1 MSYYLGFDCATK
13 TFAFSISRIKNN
25 FSDVAALRERY
36 TVALELYERA
46 KVMANMPANSLAN
59 MFANL
64 PLLTRILEALTI
76 AVAALDAETKVL
88 IEIIDG
94 SVVNL
99 VPGRPDSEVSTVE
112 RIKAL
117 AQYVSKRIIPVLK
130 TNSMTNVTIVIEFQM
145 GHNARARAIAAA
157 LVALFADYNVIIV
170 GPSLKNRVS
179 TCREGMYG
187 NFAQKYSNN
196 YGANKAHAIYNFSM
210 IETVFRTMI
219 PPTKPVS
226 LRGHIA
232 DSFMQVLGHL
242 LYGASEKD
250 ASKMF

>member
-1 MSYYLGFDCATK
+1 MTYYLGFDCATK
-13 TFAFSISRIKNN
+13 TFAFSICRIKNN
-25 FSDVAALRERY
+25 FSDIAALRERY
-36 TVALELYERA
+36 NVAFELYERA
-46 KVMANMPANSLAN
+46 QVLAN
-59 MFANL
+59 PQTDL
-64 PLLTRILEALTI
+64 PLLTRIIDALKL
-76 AVAALDAETKVL
+76 AVAALDAETKGL

-117 AQYVSKRIIPVLK
+117 AQYVSKRILPLLK
-130 TNSMTNVTIVIEFQM
+130 KDSTTNVTVVIEFQM

-157 LVALFADYNVIIV
+157 LVALFAEYNVIIV

-196 YGANKAHAIYNFSM
+196 YGANKAHAIYNFSV
-210 IETVFRTMI
+210 IESVFGTQI
-219 PPTKPVS
+219 PLTKPAS